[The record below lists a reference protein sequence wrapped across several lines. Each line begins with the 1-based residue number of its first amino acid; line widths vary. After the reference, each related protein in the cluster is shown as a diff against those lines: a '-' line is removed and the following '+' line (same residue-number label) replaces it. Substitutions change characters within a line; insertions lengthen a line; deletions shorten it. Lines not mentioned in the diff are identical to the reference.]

1 MPPPVP
7 PHRLLD
13 HQGGALEGHAH
24 APGDEADHDHDHD
37 HDDFG
42 APNAADQALW
52 IQDNVIL
59 HSVGIDIGSAGT
71 QVVFSKI
78 HLQRVADQLSTRYV
92 VVSRE
97 PIYQSPIS
105 LTPYQSETLI
115 DAAALGRIIEA
126 S

>member
-1 MPPPVP
+1 MPTPAPAHSLQD
-7 PHRLLD
+7 HR
-13 HQGGALEGHAH
+13 GGAELDGHAH
-24 APGDEADHDHDHD
+24 THAHGQGAGSDHDHD

-42 APNAADQALW
+42 APNAADHSLW
-52 IQDNVIL
+52 VQDNVVL

-97 PIYQSPIS
+97 PIYQSPI
-105 LTPYQSETLI
+105 
-115 DAAALGRIIEA
+115 A
-126 S
+126 SRRSI